1 MKVDIDLLWMKLYF
15 KEDILTI
22 HKIMFFVFKA
32 SLEGPVHDLSTEF
45 SNFVFPFL
53 ISWMVNMG
61 ICNALLKFR
70 SQISSYK
77 KDT

>member
-1 MKVDIDLLWMKLYF
+1 MNEIIFQGRYF
-15 KEDILTI
+15 NNTQNNV
-22 HKIMFFVFKA
+22 FVFKA

-53 ISWMVNMG
+53 IFWMVNMG